1 MTRTPRLRE
10 AIEWIVDN
18 DDVEVPHSMKT
29 APVQYLSGLL
39 TVACVADIFG
49 VKRTTVAA
57 RVWRATHRVSER
69 GY

>member
-1 MTRTPRLRE
+1 MTRTPTLRE
-10 AIEWIVDN
+10 AVEWIVDN
-18 DDVEVPHSMKT
+18 DDVEVPRSMKT

-57 RVWRATHRVSER
+57 QVWRATHRVSER